1 MGRKENSSEGRT
13 NDAESTKIRETRAKH
28 RTRERERERERE
40 TRGTTETIEI
50 KEERGK

>member
-13 NDAESTKIRETRAKH
+13 NDAESTKIRETREKH
-28 RTRERERERERE
+28 RERERE

-50 KEERGK
+50 KEERRK